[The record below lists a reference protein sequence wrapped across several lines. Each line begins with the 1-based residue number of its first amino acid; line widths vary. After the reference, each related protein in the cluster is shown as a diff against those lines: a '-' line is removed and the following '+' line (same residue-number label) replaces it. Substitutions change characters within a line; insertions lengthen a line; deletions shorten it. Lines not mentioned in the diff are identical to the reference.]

1 MPKPKLSDFKLRQV
15 MVNGGWIPED
25 HADAFLDMLI
35 KWLPEETEGNW
46 NDCLDSIKENLR

>member
-1 MPKPKLSDFKLRQV
+1 MKPKLSDFKLRQV

-35 KWLPEETEGNW
+35 KWLPEETDGNW